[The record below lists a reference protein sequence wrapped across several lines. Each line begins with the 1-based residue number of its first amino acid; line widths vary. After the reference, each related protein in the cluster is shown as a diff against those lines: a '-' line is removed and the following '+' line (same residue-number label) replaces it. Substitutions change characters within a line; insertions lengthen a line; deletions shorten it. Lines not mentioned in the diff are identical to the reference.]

1 MTAAQKD
8 AWYMK
13 RALQLAR
20 KGTGQV
26 SPNPLV
32 GAVLVRGGKVI
43 ASGFH
48 RRFGGDHAEVD
59 AIRRAKGSVRNAT
72 LYVTLEP
79 CCHWG
84 KTPPCVD
91 ALIEAGIKRVVIATL
106 DPHPPV
112 DGKGAQ
118 RLRDHGIEVVVGVL
132 EEEAQR
138 LNETYFYHI
147 RTGLPFITV
156 KYAQSLDGRI
166 ATATGVSRWISSV
179 AAQEFAHRLRTE
191 HDAIMVGIGT
201 ILVDDP
207 QLTVR
212 LVEGRNPLRICLDSR
227 LRIPL
232 NARLL
237 QGSGRTFIVTTEG
250 NAQDKITA
258 LQGKGGEVLIAQRG
272 LDERV
277 DLRYLLRN
285 LGEMGIASILVE
297 GGKGVITS
305 LLRSG
310 LVNRMV
316 VITAPMIMGEGI
328 EAIGDLGIKDLAGA
342 IRFSSREVTEIGE
355 DVVFDL
361 RI

>member
-8 AWYMK
+8 ERYMK
-13 RALQLAR
+13 QALRLAR
-20 KGTGQV
+20 KGMGQV

-32 GAVLVRGGKVI
+32 GAVLVRAGKVI
-43 ASGFH
+43 ATGFH
-48 RRFGGDHAEVD
+48 RKFGGDHAEVD
-59 AIRRAKGSVRNAT
+59 AIKRAKGSVRNAT

-91 ALIEAGIKRVVIATL
+91 AVIEAGIKRVVIATL
-106 DPHPPV
+106 DPHPQV

-118 RLRDHGIEVVVGVL
+118 RLRAHGIEVVAGVL
-132 EEEAQR
+132 GDEAQR
-138 LNETYFYHI
+138 LNEAYFCHT

-166 ATATGVSRWISSV
+166 ATAKGASRWISSA
-179 AAQEFAHRLRTE
+179 AAQEFAHRLRIE

-201 ILVDDP
+201 ILADDP

-212 LVEGRNPLRICLDSR
+212 LVQGRNPLRICLDSCLR
-227 LRIPL
+227 LPL
-232 NARLL
+232 DARVL
-237 QGSGRTFIVTTEG
+237 QGSGRTLVVTTEG
-250 NAQDKITA
+250 NAQDKIAA

-277 DLRYLLRN
+277 DLRYLLQN
-285 LGEMGIASILVE
+285 LGEMGIVSILVE
-297 GGKGVITS
+297 GGKEVITA
-305 LLRSG
+305 LLRGG

-316 VITAPMIMGEGI
+316 VIIAPMIIGKGI
-328 EAIGDLGIKDLAGA
+328 EAVGDLGITDLSSA
-342 IRFSSREVTEIGE
+342 IRFSSAEVTEIGG
-355 DVVFDL
+355 DAVFDL
-361 RI
+361 RV

>member
-8 AWYMK
+8 ERYMK
-13 RALQLAR
+13 KALQLAR
-20 KGTGQV
+20 KGMGRV

-32 GAVLVRGGKVI
+32 GAVLVRSGKAI

-48 RRFGGDHAEVD
+48 RQFGGDHAEID
-59 AIRRAKGSVRNAT
+59 AIKRAKGRVRNAT

-91 ALIEAGIKRVVIATL
+91 TVIEAGIKRVVIATL
-106 DPHPPV
+106 DPHPQI

-118 RLRDHGIEVVVGVL
+118 RLKDHGIEVIVGVL
-132 EEEAQR
+132 EKEAQR
-138 LNETYFYHI
+138 LNETYFYHT

-166 ATATGVSRWISSV
+166 ATARGDSRWISTE
-179 AAQEFAHRLRTE
+179 AAQKFVHHLRVE

-201 ILVDDP
+201 ILADDP

-212 LVEGRNPLRICLDSR
+212 LVKGRNPLRICLDSR
-227 LRIPL
+227 LRMPL
-232 NARLL
+232 NARVL
-237 QGSGRTFIVTTEG
+237 QGEGKTLIVTMEG
-250 NAQDKITA
+250 NAQDKIVA
-258 LQGKGGEVLIAQRG
+258 LQGKGGEVLIARRG

-277 DLRYLLRN
+277 DLRDMLQN

-297 GGKGVITS
+297 GGKEVITS

-310 LVNRMV
+310 LVNRMA
-316 VITAPMIMGEGI
+316 VITAPMIIGEGI
-328 EAIGDLGIKDLAGA
+328 EAIGDLGITDLGSA
-342 IRFSSREVTEIGE
+342 IRFSSYEVTEIGG

-361 RI
+361 RV